1 MDMTICAGPASTSL
15 AEAVAAQLGRR
26 LGTCTVHRFPDSEV
40 HVELHDSVRGHDVY
54 LIQATSPPVDAHLLE
69 LLFLADACRRAG
81 AAQPTAVVPYFGYA
95 RQDRRARGREP
106 VGARLVAE
114 LLGSSG
120 LQRLVAVD
128 LHTVALEGFFPFP
141 LEHLSAVPLLVEA
154 VRPWVADN
162 TVVVA
167 PDLGAVKLAERY
179 ATALQ
184 RPLAIVQKTRLSGAD
199 VRVERMVG
207 EVHGRAPI
215 IVDDMISTGGTIVA
229 ASQAL
234 LAAGCEPQMTV
245 VTTHA
250 LLVGPA
256 IERLRGVP
264 IQRLL
269 VTDSVT
275 APVESP
281 FSLQVTSLDALLAE
295 AIRRLHDQLS
305 LSDLL
310 VHE

>member
-1 MDMTICAGPASTSL
+1 MDLTLVAGPASTSL
-15 AEAVAAQLGRR
+15 AKAVAAKLGRQ
-26 LGTCTVHRFPDSEV
+26 LAPCIVHRFPDSEV
-40 HVELHDSVRGHDVY
+40 HVELRGSVRGHDVY
-54 LIQATSPPVDAHLLE
+54 LIQSTSPPVDPHLLE
-69 LLFLADACRRAG
+69 LLFLADACHRAG
-81 AAQPTAVVPYFGYA
+81 AAHLTAVVPYFGYA
-95 RQDRRARGREP
+95 RQDRRARGREE

-154 VRPWVADN
+154 VRPWVVDN
-162 TVVVA
+162 TVIVA

-179 ATALQ
+179 ATSLQ
-184 RPLAIVQKTRLSGAD
+184 RPLAIVHKTRLSGED
-199 VRVERMVG
+199 VRVERIVG
-207 EVHGRAPI
+207 DVHGRAPI
-215 IVDDMISTGGTIVA
+215 LVDDMISTGGTIVA

-234 LAAGCEPQMTV
+234 LAAGCEPQLTV

-256 IERLRGVP
+256 VERLRGIPV
-264 IQRLL
+264 QRLL
-269 VTDSVT
+269 ATDSVT
-275 APVESP
+275 APPESG
-281 FSLQVTSLDALLAE
+281 FSMQVTSLDGLLAE
-295 AIRRLHDQLS
+295 AIRRLHGQRS